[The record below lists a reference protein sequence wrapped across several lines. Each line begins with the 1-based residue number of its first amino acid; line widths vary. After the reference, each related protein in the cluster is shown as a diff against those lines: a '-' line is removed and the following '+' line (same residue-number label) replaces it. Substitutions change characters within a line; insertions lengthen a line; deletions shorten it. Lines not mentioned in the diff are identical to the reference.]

1 MRLMLRPYRVLDL
14 ANEDG
19 ILCGQL
25 LADLGCDVIAIEP
38 PGGSS
43 ARRRGPFAQDV
54 RDPEH
59 SLVWWAWARGKR
71 SAVYDLNDAADRDAL
86 RRLALGADFVIE
98 SFAPGVL
105 ASLGLGYADLAATNP
120 ALIYISISAFGQD
133 GPKAHYAATD
143 LIGMA
148 AGSTLFLSGE
158 SDGRPVRVAIPQA
171 GLHAAADGAVGALIA
186 HFARTRSGRGQHVD
200 VAMQHS
206 TTVATQFRALDA
218 AIGEAPARRVSGGSY
233 VKGAFLRTRYQS
245 ADGWV
250 VLGPAFLAST
260 GHFMKRLLGWLAEE
274 GRCDS
279 ALVDEDWNSFARRIA
294 TGELP
299 ETAYERVDVVLREFF
314 ATKSNAELM
323 EQSVKRRLL
332 VAPVLDLGEIVAS
345 SQLAAREFATTL
357 PSPVDGTPVKLPGAW
372 AKFSETPLRFTRRAP
387 RLGEHTREVRSDA
400 RRKPLAIAEAT
411 LESVRAKSGEHDK
424 LPFDGLKV
432 LDLFWVLAG
441 PGATRVLA
449 DYGATVVH
457 VESSK
462 HIDTLRVI
470 PPYQFANPHPE
481 GAGGFQSANANKL
494 GITVDMHTPEG
505 RDVILDLVRW
515 ADVVTSSFAPGVLD
529 HLGLGWETIHAL
541 NPRAILLESCLMGQT
556 GPWRAFTGFGNLA
569 ASVTGYMT
577 LAAER
582 GGIPSGP
589 WAAYTDFIAVR
600 YNTLALFAAIDE
612 QRRTG
617 RGQRI
622 DQAQAESALHFA
634 APGVLDFTVNGRV
647 MRGVG
652 NEDEHYFPHDAFACA
667 GTDRW
672 VAIAVRDARDW
683 SALCTEM
690 SRTDLIPRRDERET
704 VIATVAAWCAGREA
718 GAIERALQA
727 RGVPAH
733 EVLDTTTLYEC
744 PQMQHRGH
752 WIECEHSIYQTTFVE
767 SGRLKL
773 SELEAR
779 KPKAAIHFG
788 RDNELVLQGMLGYG
802 EEKFAELGKKGVL
815 S

>member
-1 MRLMLRPYRVLDL
+1 MGRMLRAYRVLDL

-43 ARRRGPFAQDV
+43 ARLRGPFAGDV
-54 RDPEH
+54 RDPER
-59 SLVWWAWARGKR
+59 SLTWWAWARGKR
-71 SAVYDLNDAADRDAL
+71 SAVLDLASEADREEL
-86 RRLALGADFVIE
+86 RRLARGADFLIE
-98 SFAPGVL
+98 SFAPGRM
-105 ASLGLGYADLAATNP
+105 ASLGLGYADLAALNP
-120 ALIYISISAFGQD
+120 ALIYVSISAFGQD

-143 LIGMA
+143 LIGLA
-148 AGSTLFLSGE
+148 AGASHFLSGE
-158 SDGRPVRVAIPQA
+158 SDGRPVRAAIPQA
-171 GLHAAADGAVGALIA
+171 GLHAAADGAVGALVA
-186 HFARTRSGRGQHVD
+186 HFARARTGRGQHVD

-206 TTVATQFRALDA
+206 TTLATQFRALDA
-218 AIGEAPARRVSGGSY
+218 AIGETPARRVSGGSY
-233 VKGAFLRTRYQS
+233 VKGAFLRTRHRS

-250 VLGPAFLAST
+250 TLGPAFLPST
-260 GHFMKRLLGWLAEE
+260 GHFMKRLLAWLAEE
-274 GRCDS
+274 GRCDP
-279 ALVDEDWNSFARRIA
+279 ALVDEDWNSFALRLIGGA
-294 TGELP
+294 LP
-299 ETAYERVDVVLREFF
+299 ETAYEPVDAALREFF
-314 ATKSNAELM
+314 ATKTGAELM

-332 VAPVLDLGEIVAS
+332 LAPVLDLGQIVS
-345 SQLAAREFATTL
+345 SPQLAAREFAVTL
-357 PSPVDGTPVKLPGAW
+357 PSPVDGAPVRYPGAW
-372 AKFSETPLRFTRRAP
+372 AKFSDTPLRFVHGPP
-387 RLGEHTREVRSDA
+387 RVGEHTDAVRADQ
-400 RRKPLAIAEAT
+400 RKKPLSIAEAT
-411 LESVRAKSGEHDK
+411 LATVREGERAA
-424 LPFDGLKV
+424 LPFEGVKV

-462 HIDTLRVI
+462 HVDTLRVI

-494 GITVDMHTPEG
+494 GVTIDMHTPEG

-529 HLGLGWETIHAL
+529 GLGLGWETIHAQ
-541 NPRAILLESCLMGQT
+541 NPRAILLESCLMGQS

-577 LAAER
+577 LASER
-582 GGIPSGP
+582 DGIPSGP

-600 YNTLALFAAIDE
+600 YNTLALLAALDV

-617 RGQRI
+617 RGQRV

-647 MRGVG
+647 VRGAG
-652 NEDEHYFPHDAFACA
+652 NEDERYFPHDVFRCA
-667 GTDRW
+667 GQDRW
-672 VAIAVRDARDW
+672 VAIAVRDERDW
-683 SALCTEM
+683 RALCDEM
-690 SRTDLIPRRDERET
+690 ARPDLSGRRDERDA
-704 VIATVAAWCAGREA
+704 VNAALSAWCAEREA
-718 GAIERALQA
+718 GAVERALQA

-733 EVLDTTTLYEC
+733 ELLDTAGLFAC
-744 PQMQHRGH
+744 PQMQHRAH
-752 WIECEHSIYQTTFVE
+752 WIACEHSIYQTTFVE

-773 SELEAR
+773 GELEAR
-779 KPKAAIHFG
+779 APKAAIHFG
-788 RDNELVLQGMLGYG
+788 RDNELVLKEILGYG
-802 EEKFAELGKKGVL
+802 AEKIAALAEKGVL
-815 S
+815 A

>member
-1 MRLMLRPYRVLDL
+1 MLRPYRVLDL

-19 ILCGQL
+19 LLCGQL

-43 ARRRGPFAQDV
+43 ARRRGPFAGDV
-54 RDPEH
+54 AGPER

-71 SAVYDLNDAADRDAL
+71 SAVLDLESAGGRSEL
-86 RRLALGADFVIE
+86 KRLALGADFLIE
-98 SFAPGVL
+98 SFAPGHL
-105 ASLGLGYADLAATNP
+105 AARGLGYSDLAALNP
-120 ALIYISISAFGQD
+120 ALIYVSISAFGQT

-158 SDGRPVRVAIPQA
+158 SDGRPVRCAIPQA
-171 GLHAAADGAVGALIA
+171 GLHASADAAVGALVA
-186 HFARTRSGRGQHVD
+186 HFARMRTGRGQHVD
-200 VAMQHS
+200 AAMQHA
-206 TTVATQFRALDA
+206 TTLATQFRALDA
-218 AIGEAPARRVSGGSY
+218 AIAETPARRISGGSY
-233 VKGAFLRTRYQS
+233 VKGAFLRTRYRT

-250 VLGPAFLAST
+250 TLGPAFLPST

-274 GRCDS
+274 GACDP
-279 ALVDEDWNSFARRIA
+279 ALIDEDWNSFALRIA
-294 TGELP
+294 GGALP
-299 ETAYERVDVVLREFF
+299 ETAYEPVDRALRAFF
-314 ATKSNAELM
+314 ANKSSAELM

-332 VAPVLDLGEIVAS
+332 VAPVFDLAQIVDS
-345 SQLAAREFATTL
+345 PQLAAREFAVTIA
-357 PSPVDGTPVKLPGAW
+357 SPVDDASVRYPGAW
-372 AKFSETPLRFTRRAP
+372 AKFSETPLRFERRAP
-387 RLGEHTREVRSDA
+387 RLGEHTDEVLSDA
-400 RRKPLAIAEAT
+400 PRSPRSIAEASPDAV
-411 LESVRAKSGEHDK
+411 LAGHRNE
-424 LPFDGLKV
+424 LPFSGVKV

-449 DYGATVVH
+449 DFGATVVH

-494 GITVDMHTPEG
+494 GVTIDMHTPEG
-505 RDVILDLVRW
+505 RAVILDLVRW

-529 HLGLGWETIHAL
+529 GLGLGWETIQAE

-577 LAAER
+577 LASER
-582 GGIPSGP
+582 DGIPSGP

-600 YNTLALFAAIDE
+600 YNTLALLGALAE

-634 APGVLDFTVNGRV
+634 APGVLDYTVNRRV
-647 MRGVG
+647 VRGCG
-652 NEDEHYFPHDAFACA
+652 NEDAHFFPHDVFPCA
-667 GTDRW
+667 GKDRW
-672 VAIAVRDARDW
+672 VAISV
-683 SALCTEM
+683 
-690 SRTDLIPRRDERET
+690 RDERDWRALCEE
-704 VIATVAAWCAGREA
+704 IARPDLMPRRAERAAVMDALSAWCREREA
-718 GAIERALQA
+718 GAVERALQA

-733 EVLDTTTLYEC
+733 EVLDTATLYAC
-744 PQMQHRGH
+744 PQMQHRAH

-767 SGRLKL
+767 SGRLQL
-773 SELEAR
+773 SALEPQR
-779 KPKAAIHFG
+779 PKAAIHFG
-788 RDNELVLQGMLGYG
+788 RDNEAVLKGILGYSAERIAALG
-802 EEKFAELGKKGVL
+802 EKGAL
-815 S
+815 A